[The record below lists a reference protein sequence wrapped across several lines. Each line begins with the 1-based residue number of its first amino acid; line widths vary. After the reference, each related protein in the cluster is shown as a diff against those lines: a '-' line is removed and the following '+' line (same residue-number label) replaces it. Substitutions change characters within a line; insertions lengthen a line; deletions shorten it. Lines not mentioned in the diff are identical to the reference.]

1 MGPKSYEEGLRQMF
15 LSLGGLRAASETHSA
30 PDGHARVDEDR
41 RPQDEADETRAETG
55 GAEDESRAY
64 IIEQH

>member
-1 MGPKSYEEGLRQMF
+1 MF